1 MDGRCVWFN
10 VELQQYT
17 GESLSAVIINI
28 NSLLPT
34 NDDDDDLAIRT
45 NKLIEN

>member
-17 GESLSAVIINI
+17 GETLSAVIINI

-34 NDDDDDLAIRT
+34 NDDDLAIRT